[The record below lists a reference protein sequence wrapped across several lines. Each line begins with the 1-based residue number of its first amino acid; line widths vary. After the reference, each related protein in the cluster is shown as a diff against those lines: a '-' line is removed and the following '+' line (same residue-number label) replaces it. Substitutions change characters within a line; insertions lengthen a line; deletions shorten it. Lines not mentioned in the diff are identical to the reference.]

1 MTIVFL
7 DKEVLYYC
15 INILMKKKVFKKIL
29 NLNDK
34 TEPYYVIIDTT
45 LDKKSVN
52 KILNRHIKNNYML
65 R

>member
-1 MTIVFL
+1 MTIIFL

-15 INILMKKKVFKKIL
+15 INLMKKKRVFKKIL

-34 TEPYYVIIDTT
+34 SEPYFVIIKTT

-52 KILNRHIKNNYML
+52 KILNKHIKHNFML